1 MPLYEY
7 RFIDVKG
14 KKASN
19 WIEAENLLQAKE
31 KLRERGLLLLR
42 IQEKAQ
48 KSSRQ
53 QLKGEALVAFTIQL
67 SQLVTAGLPL
77 FESLQAIEEQMRGEA
92 SHAILEGLCDK
103 VKAGRSLSSAMG
115 DYPNSFDRLYCG
127 MVAAGEAVGG
137 LGAVLEKLTLF
148 LKRQEKLKK
157 QISTALIYP
166 AILGGFSC
174 LIIGVLLGFVIPSL
188 EGIFADRKL
197 NGFTEA
203 ILWLSFL
210 FRNYW
215 WLYLPVGIGS
225 VFLARWYLLSDRGR
239 FWWQKT
245 LLRIPFLRTLAMQA
259 SFSRFCRTLSTLL
272 MGGVSMI
279 ESLQIARGVMH
290 NQVLER
296 EMAQAEEK
304 VVQGKALSQELAR
317 SRYIPKLVPRMLA
330 VGEESGTSP
339 YMLSSIAE
347 LYEQD
352 LEKSLDRITALIQPV
367 VLIIMGIVIG
377 AVLLAILLPLTDVGS
392 FSMNG

>member
-7 RFIDVKG
+7 RFLDAKG
-14 KKASN
+14 KKTSN
-19 WIEAENLLQAKE
+19 WIEAESLLQAKE
-31 KLRERGLLLLR
+31 KLRERGVLLLSIR
-42 IQEKAQ
+42 EKAQ
-48 KSSRQ
+48 KGSRQ
-53 QLKGEALVAFTIQL
+53 QLKGEALLTFTIQL
-67 SQLVTAGLPL
+67 SQLVGAGLPL
-77 FESLQAIEEQMRGEA
+77 FESLQAIEEQMRGESA
-92 SHAILEGLCDK
+92 HAILEGLCDK

-115 DYPNSFDRLYCG
+115 DYPKSFDRLYCG

-203 ILWLSFL
+203 VLWLSFL

-215 WLYLPVGIGS
+215 WLYLPLGGGA
-225 VFLARWYLLSDRGR
+225 VFLGRWYLTSDRGR
-239 FWWQKT
+239 LWWQKT
-245 LLRIPFLRTLAMQA
+245 LLQIPFLKTLAMQA

-272 MGGVSMI
+272 LGGVSMI

-290 NQVLER
+290 NQLLER

-304 VVQGKALSQELAR
+304 VVQGKALSLELSR

-339 YMLSSIAE
+339 HMLAAIADI
-347 LYEQD
+347 YEQD

-392 FSMNG
+392 FSMDG